1 MGLYFLSL
9 LRLKEKGIDRLFTQR
24 TAIPCP
30 FSFRFVNF
38 LWVGLLLSLG
48 IVCNVVFAVTVLVTD
63 SVDFNTHILAVFM
76 INLFVYSVFYVI
88 MKMHKREWAFVT
100 HRIYPFLFLLAAL
113 VFWLTG
119 SYFFMKKAAKWEV
132 RST

>member
-1 MGLYFLSL
+1 MS
-9 LRLKEKGIDRLFTQR
+9 LRLKEKEIDPLFNGQQ
-24 TAIPCP
+24 
-30 FSFRFVNF
+30 FRVLFFQICKF
-38 LWVGLLLSLG
+38 LLVGLCLG

-63 SVDFNTHILAVFM
+63 RVGFNTHSLAVFM
-76 INLFVYSVFYVI
+76 INFFVYSVFYVI
-88 MKMHKREWAFVT
+88 MKMHEREWAFVT

-113 VFWLTG
+113 AFWLAG